1 MGNKRVKSWAQ
12 MLKPYNTKLICL
24 GFALDGV
31 VVWWAYMDGQLPPAV
46 YGAITGLIK
55 VANLGIHF
63 VNKKISEEVDGGD
76 SEADTE
82 AS

>member
-1 MGNKRVKSWAQ
+1 MGNKRVKGWVQ
-12 MLKPYNTKLICL
+12 TLKPYNTRLIFL

-31 VVWWAYMDGQLPPAV
+31 MVGWAYLDGQLPPAL

-63 VNKKISEEVDGGD
+63 VNKKISEETDGGD

>member
-1 MGNKRVKSWAQ
+1 MSTKQAKGWVQR
-12 MLKPYNTKLICL
+12 LKPYNTHLIFL

-31 VVWWAYMDGQLPPAV
+31 VVWWAYLDGQLPPAM

-63 VNKKISEEVDGGD
+63 VNKTISEETDGGD